1 MDLEEYLKGGA
12 DNEHKQL
19 REGYGH
25 IPKPQARKIKEDNI
39 QKEVKSYIDNYPPD
53 IPISKIPEKYR
64 SDIQKFLFEQ
74 KKIYSDA
81 VKARVNM
88 TAGSDEY
95 QEQTDIMNGSLQSV
109 NNLKNQ
115 WNAFGQGKEE
125 NLGDIDGKT
134 YVSLDT
140 EDMHETVS
148 KILKANKSK
157 LEREKNLAISIPDD
171 YIDDPLVD
179 ED

>member
-1 MDLEEYLKGGA
+1 MAIDPTLVKSVARAYEYQNFVPAMDGVGLTDFGKNIA
-12 DNEHKQL
+12 KR
-19 REGYGH
+19 RELT
-25 IPKPQARKIKEDNI
+25 RIKNDNI
-39 QKEVKSYIDNYPPD
+39 QKEVKSYLDNYPPD

-64 SDIQKFLFEQ
+64 SDIQKFLFKQ

-115 WNAFGQGKEE
+115 
-125 NLGDIDGKT
+125 
-134 YVSLDT
+134 
-140 EDMHETVS
+140 
-148 KILKANKSK
+148 
-157 LEREKNLAISIPDD
+157 
-171 YIDDPLVD
+171 
-179 ED
+179 